1 MNQAKKN
8 VALLAMCQGLLL
20 TNNSVLITINGLA
33 GYALATDKALA
44 TLPVTMYY
52 LGSMLT
58 TLPLSFLM
66 KQLGRRA
73 GFILGAA
80 CAILGSLLSAW
91 AIYSSNFWLLCGGTL
106 ILGGYFAAGQYYRF
120 AAADSAPADFKSRA
134 ISLVLAGG
142 IIGGFLGPET
152 SKLTKDLVT
161 GHAYVGPY
169 FLLIVFA
176 LLVIVVQQWLEIPP
190 LSDVE
195 RKAPGR
201 PLAEIAKQPAFIVAV
216 LCGMVGYGVMNL
228 LMTATPL
235 AMAACRHPFSEAAF
249 VIQWHI
255 LGMFAPSF
263 VTGSLIKRFGL
274 LKIMLTGVALN
285 VVCVAIA
292 LSGIDVMNFWLALVL
307 LGVGWNFIYVGATAL
322 LTESHA
328 PAERAKVQ
336 GANDFAIF
344 STMVVSSLS
353 SGALFSAQGWQTMN
367 MAAVPFLGVAAAGLI
382 WLAVRRRRVAAG
394 TAKFG

>member
-8 VALLAMCQGLLL
+8 VALLSVCQGLLL
-20 TNNSVLITINGLA
+20 TNNSVLITINALA
-33 GYALATDKALA
+33 GYALADDKTLA
-44 TLPVTMYY
+44 TLPITMYF
-52 LGSMLT
+52 LGSTLT

-66 KQLGRRA
+66 KRLGRRA
-73 GFILGAA
+73 GFTVGAI
-80 CAILGSLLSAW
+80 CAIVGSVLSAW
-91 AIYSSNFWLLCGGTL
+91 AIYSYNFWLMCAGTFV
-106 ILGGYFAAGQYYRF
+106 LGGYFAAGQYYRF
-120 AAADSAPADFKSRA
+120 AAADAAPPDFKSKA

-161 GHAYVGPY
+161 GHTYVGPY
-169 FLLIVFA
+169 FTLIGFA
-176 LLVIVVQQWLEIPP
+176 LLAIVVQRWLDIPP
-190 LSDVE
+190 LSEVE
-195 RKAPGR
+195 RKTAGR
-201 PLAEIAKQPAFIVAV
+201 PLAVIARQPAFVVAV
-216 LCGMVGYGVMNL
+216 LCGMVGYGVMNF

-235 AMAACRHPFSEAAF
+235 AMVAWQHPFSEAAF

-263 VTGSLIKRFGL
+263 VTGSLIQRFGL

-285 VVCVAIA
+285 VICVAIA
-292 LSGIDVMNFWLALVL
+292 LSGVDVMNFWLALVL
-307 LGVGWNFIYVGATAL
+307 LGVGWNFMYVGATAL

-336 GANDFAIF
+336 GVNDFAIF
-344 STMVVSSLS
+344 LTMVVSSLS

-367 MAAVPFLGVAAAGLI
+367 MATVPFLGVAAAGLI
-382 WLAVRRRRVAAG
+382 WLAVRRRRAAQAG
-394 TAKFG
+394 